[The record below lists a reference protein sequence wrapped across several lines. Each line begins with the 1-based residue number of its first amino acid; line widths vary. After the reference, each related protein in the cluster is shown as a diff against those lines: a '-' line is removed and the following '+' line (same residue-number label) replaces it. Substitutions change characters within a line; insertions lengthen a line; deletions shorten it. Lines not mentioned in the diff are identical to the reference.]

1 LSLFAA
7 GVVIFALLIA
17 SYSGRRT
24 WLALGSLAISLAV
37 LFGCLFLATLHD
49 PSQVRARLAWVAD
62 NLPFVLDRQTAAE
75 LATSFERLASAST
88 APTPAAEPE
97 PMRAA
102 ATDTGWFEP
111 DAKAAS
117 QSPVAWDLDDPD
129 TRLPVS
135 SPWGFSISGT
145 NVAGHALENVQAVLK
160 PDSTQLE
167 MELVLDVDGRAPE
180 AGAVIP
186 PDARFSLISA
196 TPFGDGAKQAG
207 GAILTFRYVQSG
219 QRKTSILYL
228 TPAMISRLASRD

>member
-1 LSLFAA
+1 M
-7 GVVIFALLIA
+7 
-17 SYSGRRT
+17 
-24 WLALGSLAISLAV
+24 AISLAV
-37 LFGCLFLATLHD
+37 LFGCLLLATLHD
-49 PSQVRARLAWVAD
+49 PSQVRARFAWIAD
-62 NLPFVLDRQTAAE
+62 NLPFVLDQQTAAE
-75 LATSFERLASAST
+75 LATSLERLASASMVQ
-88 APTPAAEPE
+88 APAATPE

-102 ATDTGWFEP
+102 ATDTGWLEMKP
-111 DAKAAS
+111 DAKATS

-145 NVAGHALENVQAVLK
+145 NVAGHALEDVQAVLK

-167 MELVLDVDGRAPE
+167 MELALDVDGRAPE
-180 AGAVIP
+180 AGTVIP

-207 GAILTFRYVQSG
+207 GAILTFRYVQAG